1 MRITSLLTSFLV
13 IPVIASA
20 QLPDSLKGWRAN
32 VDFGLAA
39 TQATYS
45 DNWTGGEA
53 GSFNWAANFK
63 GDATKWLSTRVQDK
77 TQLKLSFGQ
86 TLAQKRDESNNTY
99 WERPR
104 KSTDLIDFET
114 VFRFVFN
121 GYVDPYLAGRI
132 ESQFTDES
140 YRPVRRYLSPTKF
153 TESGGVV
160 RVFINRT
167 NVLELSSRF
176 GFAFRQIMSNQ
187 IIDTVAEGTHWHTTN
202 DGGLESVTDFKAQL
216 AAKLTY
222 TSKLS
227 LYKALFFSES
237 DKVAT
242 NDWKTVDANWEHF
255 LTASITKVVQ
265 TVLYVQVL
273 YDKEIDDG
281 ARFKQTLGLGLA
293 YKWSK

>member
-1 MRITSLLTSFLV
+1 M
-13 IPVIASA
+13 
-20 QLPDSLKGWRAN
+20 N
-32 VDFGLAA
+32 VDFGLTA

-45 DNWTGGEA
+45 DNWVGGEA
-53 GSFNWAANFK
+53 GAFNWASNFK
-63 GDATKWLSTRVQDK
+63 GDASKWLSTLIQNK
-77 TQLKLSFGQ
+77 SQLKLSFGQ
-86 TLAQKRDESNNTY
+86 TLAQKRDDEGNTY

-114 VFRFVFN
+114 VFRFAFN
-121 GYVDPYLAGRI
+121 GYVDPYVAGRL

-140 YRPVRRYLSPTKF
+140 YRPVRRYFTPTKL
-153 TESGGVV
+153 TESGGVI
-160 RVFINRT
+160 RVFIDKP
-167 NVLELSSRF
+167 NVLELRSRF
-176 GFAFRQIMSNQ
+176 GFAFRQILTNTILDS
-187 IIDTVAEGTHWHTTN
+187 IAETTEMVTTN

-216 AAKLTY
+216 SSKLNY
-222 TSKLS
+222 ASKLS

-237 DKVAT
+237 DTAPT
-242 NDWKTVDANWEHF
+242 EDWKTADANWEHF

-281 ARFKQTLGLGLA
+281 ARFKQTLGLGIA